1 MMEFNDP
8 GNILDIPAG
17 TSLNFEESSAV
28 EDALSYFVE
37 EASSDRDGIVLSGE
51 DCAKYIGEI
60 LKSNGNDVE
69 FEVQATSLGLPSS
82 NERFD
87 IVGIVSGSP
96 AIVEIVSRVSDSDL
110 ESIRLKMGA
119 LENLTIGHKVF
130 LGVDVITGG
139 ELLAGNISRSLKS
152 LMDESGLG
160 IILTDTTFALVCQN
174 FDQLLLEEMP
184 DLLYLRA

>member
-1 MMEFNDP
+1 MEFNDP

-82 NERFD
+82 NERF
-87 IVGIVSGSP
+87 
-96 AIVEIVSRVSDSDL
+96 
-110 ESIRLKMGA
+110 
-119 LENLTIGHKVF
+119 
-130 LGVDVITGG
+130 
-139 ELLAGNISRSLKS
+139 
-152 LMDESGLG
+152 
-160 IILTDTTFALVCQN
+160 
-174 FDQLLLEEMP
+174 
-184 DLLYLRA
+184 